1 MGPAEDTAREFCIEV
16 SERWKNLISIR
27 TRNKYGE
34 EKEELKVAFGGSE
47 IHFKADERLVFNKTL
62 SSPWRVPQVSRSQG
76 GKTLIMG
83 EKINVLPSASDVGLS
98 LQCSALVHLS
108 LLSLWF
114 LGRKQMQEC
123 KFGAGE

>member
-16 SERWKNLISIR
+16 SERWKNLISIH

-83 EKINVLPSASDVGLS
+83 EKNKRSHL
-98 LQCSALVHLS
+98 LQTWGWVYSVQ
-108 LLSLWF
+108 LWSICLF
-114 LGRKQMQEC
+114 FHCG
-123 KFGAGE
+123 F